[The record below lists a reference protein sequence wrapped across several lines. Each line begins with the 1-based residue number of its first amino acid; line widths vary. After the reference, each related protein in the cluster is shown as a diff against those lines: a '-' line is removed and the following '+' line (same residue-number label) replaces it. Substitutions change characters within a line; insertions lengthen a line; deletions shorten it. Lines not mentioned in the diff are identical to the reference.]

1 MYRGAIWSK
10 KCNPKPVP
18 FWSTLLIIF
27 DPFSAFVRSAFR
39 VCSIVFSIRV
49 LLDPR
54 RGSRIT
60 HCADEN
66 PGVPP
71 VPTEIQEYPLCLPGS
86 RVTPPGIQ
94 SS

>member
-39 VCSIVFSIRV
+39 YCSIVFSIWP
-49 LLDPR
+49 PR
-54 RGSRIT
+54 PALRGSHHT
-60 HCADEN
+60 
-66 PGVPP
+66 PGA
-71 VPTEIQEYPLCLPGS
+71 TFFGFSFRLPNQIS
-86 RVTPPGIQ
+86 TIPN
-94 SS
+94 